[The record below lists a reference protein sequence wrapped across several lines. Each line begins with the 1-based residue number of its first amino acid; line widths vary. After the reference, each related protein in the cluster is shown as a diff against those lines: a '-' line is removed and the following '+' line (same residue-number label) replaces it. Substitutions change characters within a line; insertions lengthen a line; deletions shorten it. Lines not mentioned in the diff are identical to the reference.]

1 MKYSKTFVL
10 KNHLQFA
17 NQFFFIYLNL
27 SVFIKTRQLKFWQV
41 AMKYSKSII
50 LWSVKLQWQ
59 VKYCKMIPLK
69 TIQMHY
75 KHIPSQIGYKNK

>member
-27 SVFIKTRQLKFWQV
+27 SVHIYKDQTIEILANCYEIFKINYFVVCKITV
-41 AMKYSKSII
+41 AS
-50 LWSVKLQWQ
+50 
-59 VKYCKMIPLK
+59 
-69 TIQMHY
+69 
-75 KHIPSQIGYKNK
+75 